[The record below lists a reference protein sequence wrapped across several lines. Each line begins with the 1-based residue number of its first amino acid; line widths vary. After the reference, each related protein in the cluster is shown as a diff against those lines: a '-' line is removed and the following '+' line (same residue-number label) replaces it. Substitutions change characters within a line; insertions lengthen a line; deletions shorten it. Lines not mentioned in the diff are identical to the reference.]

1 MSRRLRTALAAFS
14 LAMTVT
20 MTVAACG
27 GGGGDKG
34 GPPAPGKGLSSGT
47 PVPKGD
53 IDAFTWV
60 SYAEPPTLDYV
71 HAFDYPQNMVLSNV
85 CESLMRWTPDLKEEP
100 GLAEKADQRDP
111 KTLVYTIRKGVRFH
125 SGAEMTADDVVAS
138 LNRHLDEKVGSYWVS
153 SFRNVESITKTGPM
167 EVTVK
172 FKRPDALFNLE
183 MGASPGTV
191 VSAASVKAQGRAF
204 GTADG
209 GLDCT
214 GPFKLGAWTKG
225 QSIQLVRFDG
235 YWGKKARSGKVTFTF
250 VPDTAART
258 NALVTGEA
266 DGGYLIPAASIAPLR
281 SSGAGTV
288 YGGPN
293 LTTANL
299 IVSDLSNGTLAD
311 VKVRQ
316 ALSLAIDREGLA
328 KAALGEYSAPT
339 LVPGPV
345 QAWRNAADARPAAPA
360 VRRDIEAA
368 KKLVAEAGA
377 QGKKIVIATSNAAP
391 EFPVISNSVQAAAK
405 EIGLAA
411 EVRTIAPDA
420 YTALFSDPEARKGI
434 DLFPTFWYLS
444 ATDPLE
450 LYGLFATGQFENYGG
465 FSDPAYDKL
474 VDAAE
479 SEFDRV
485 KRARLTAKLQE
496 TVATQ
501 LPWIPLADLD
511 NVMFLGKRI
520 TGAPT
525 SISYLYYPWAADIG
539 AAG

>member
-1 MSRRLRTALAAFS
+1 MSRRRWAALTV
-14 LAMTVT
+14 LTLTVT
-20 MTVAACG
+20 AAACG
-27 GGGGDKG
+27 GGGGNT
-34 GPPAPGKGLSSGT
+34 APSPGRTLSSGT
-47 PVPKGD
+47 PLPKGD

-85 CESLMRWTPDLKEEP
+85 CESLMRWTPELKEEP
-100 GLAEKADQRDP
+100 GLAEKYEQRDP
-111 KTLVYTIRKGVRFH
+111 KTLVYTIRKGVKFH

-138 LNRHLDEKVGSYWVS
+138 LNRHLDEKVGSYWIS
-153 SFRNVESITKTGPM
+153 TFRNVESITKTGPM
-167 EVTVK
+167 EVTVT
-172 FKRPDALFNLE
+172 FKQPDALFNLE

-191 VSAASVKAQGRAF
+191 ASAASLQAKGKAF

-214 GPFKLGAWTKG
+214 GPFKLGTWTKG
-225 QSIQLVRFDG
+225 QSIRLDRFDG
-235 YWGKKARSGKVTFTF
+235 YWGDRARSGKVTFTF
-250 VPDTAART
+250 VSDAAART

-266 DGGYLIPAASIAPLR
+266 DGSWMVPAASVARLR

-288 YGGPN
+288 HGGPN

-299 IVSDLSNGTLAD
+299 IVSDLKNGTLAD
-311 VKVRQ
+311 VRVRR
-316 ALSLAIDREGLA
+316 ALSLAIDRQGLA
-328 KAALGEYSAPT
+328 KAAFGDYSSPS
-339 LVPGPV
+339 LVPGPTES
-345 QAWRNAADARPAAPA
+345 WRNVGAAKPPAPA
-360 VRRDIEAA
+360 VTRDVEAA

-377 QGKKIVIATSNAAP
+377 QGKKIVIATTNTGP
-391 EFPVISNSVQAAAK
+391 EMSVISNAVQAAAQ

-450 LYGLFATGQFENYGG
+450 LYGLFQTGQFENYGG

-474 VDAAE
+474 VAAAE
-479 SEFDRV
+479 VEFDRV
-485 KRARLTAKLQE
+485 KRAQLTAELQA

-511 NVMFLGKRI
+511 NVMFIGKRV

>member
-1 MSRRLRTALAAFS
+1 MSLRLRTALAVLT
-14 LAMTVT
+14 LAVT
-20 MTVAACG
+20 AAACG
-27 GGGGDKG
+27 GGGGGTAAPPPG
-34 GPPAPGKGLSSGT
+34 GGLSSGT
-47 PVPKGD
+47 PEPKGD

-100 GLAEKADQRDP
+100 GLAEKAVQRDP

-153 SFRNVESITKTGPM
+153 SFRNVESITKTGPR
-167 EVTVK
+167 EVTVR
-172 FKRPDALFNLE
+172 FKRPDALFALE

-191 VSAASVKAQGRAF
+191 VSAASLKAQGKSF

-209 GLDCT
+209 RLDCT

-225 QSIQLVRFDG
+225 QSIQLDRFDG
-235 YWGKKARSGKVTFTF
+235 YWGDKARSGKVTFRF
-250 VPDTAART
+250 VPDSAART

-281 SSGAGTV
+281 ASGAGTV

-299 IVSDLSNGTLAD
+299 IVSDLNGGPLAD

-316 ALSLAIDREGLA
+316 ALSLAIDREGLV
-328 KAALGEYSAPT
+328 KSVLGEFSAPA
-339 LVPGPV
+339 LVPAPV
-345 QAWRNAADARPAAPA
+345 QAWRNVPEARPAAPTA
-360 VRRDIEAA
+360 KRDLEAA

-377 QGKKIVIATSNAAP
+377 QGRKVVIASSNVSP
-391 EFPVISNSVQAAAK
+391 EFPVISNAVQAAAK

-411 EVRTIAPDA
+411 EVRTVAPDA
-420 YTALFSDPEARKGI
+420 FTALFSDPEARKGI
-434 DLFPTFWYLS
+434 DLFPTLWYLS

-450 LYGLFATGQFENYGG
+450 LYGLFETGQFENYGG

-474 VDAAE
+474 VDAAGA
-479 SEFDRV
+479 EFDRV
-485 KRARLTAKLQE
+485 KRAHLTAKLQE
-496 TVATQ
+496 TVATR

-525 SISYLYYPWAADIG
+525 SISYLYYPWAADVG

>member
-1 MSRRLRTALAAFS
+1 MSRRLWTALAVLS
-14 LAMTVT
+14 L
-20 MTVAACG
+20 TVAVTACG
-27 GGGGDKG
+27 GSGGGG
-34 GPPAPGKGLSSGT
+34 ASPAPGKGLSSDT
-47 PVPKGD
+47 PKPKGD
-53 IDAFTWV
+53 IDSFTWA

-85 CESLMRWTPDLKEEP
+85 CESLMRWTPELKEEP
-100 GLAEKADQRDP
+100 GLAEKAVQRDP
-111 KTLVYTIRKGVRFH
+111 KTLVYTIRAGVRFH

-138 LNRHLDEKVGSYWVS
+138 LNRHLDEKVGSYWIS
-153 SFRNVESITKTGPM
+153 SFRNVESISKTGPM

-172 FKRPDALFNLE
+172 FKQPDALFNLE

-191 VSAASVKAQGRAF
+191 VSAASLKAKGRAF

-214 GPFKLGAWTKG
+214 GPFKLGTWTKG
-225 QSIQLVRFDG
+225 QSIQLDRFDG
-235 YWGKKARSGKVTFTF
+235 YWGNKARSGKVTFTF
-250 VPDTAART
+250 VADPAART
-258 NALVTGEA
+258 NAMVTGEA
-266 DGGYLIPAASIAPLR
+266 DGGYMIPAGSIARLR
-281 SSGAGTV
+281 ASGAGTV

-299 IVSDLSNGTLAD
+299 IVSDLANGPLAD
-311 VKVRQ
+311 VRVRQ
-316 ALSLAIDREGLA
+316 ALSLAIDRQGLV

-345 QAWRNAADARPAAPA
+345 QSWRNAVDARPAAPA
-360 VRRDIEAA
+360 IKRDVEAA
-368 KKLVAEAGA
+368 KKLIAEAGA
-377 QGKKIVIATSNAAP
+377 QGKKIVIATSGVAS

-411 EVRTIAPDA
+411 EVRTVAPDA

-450 LYGLFATGQFENYGG
+450 LYGLFETGQFENYGG

-474 VDAAE
+474 VQAAE
-479 SEFDRV
+479 VEFDRV

>member
-1 MSRRLRTALAAFS
+1 MSGLRGTALAVLT
-14 LAMTVT
+14 LAMAA
-20 MTVAACG
+20 AACG
-27 GGGGDKG
+27 GGGTAA
-34 GPPAPGKGLSSGT
+34 PAAGKNLSSGT
-47 PVPKGD
+47 PRPKGD

-85 CESLMRWTPDLKEEP
+85 CESLMRWTPELKEEP
-100 GLAEKADQRDP
+100 GLAEKAEQRDP

-125 SGAEMTADDVVAS
+125 SGAELTADDVVAS
-138 LNRHLDEKVGSYWVS
+138 LNRHLDEKIGSYWIS
-153 SFRNVESITKTGPM
+153 TFRNVKSITRTGPM
-167 EVTVK
+167 EVTVR

-191 VSAASVKAQGRAF
+191 ASAASLKAQGKAF

-225 QSIQLVRFDG
+225 QSIQLDRFAG
-235 YWGKKARSGKVTFTF
+235 YWGTKARSGKVTFTF
-250 VPDTAART
+250 VPDAAART

-266 DGGYLIPAASIAPLR
+266 DGGYLIPAASVARLR

-299 IVSDLSNGTLAD
+299 IVSDLRAGPLAD
-311 VKVRQ
+311 VRIRQ
-316 ALSLAIDREGLA
+316 ALSLAIDRQGLA

-345 QAWRNAADARPAAPA
+345 QAWRNVAEARPPAPA
-360 VRRDIEAA
+360 VKRDVEAA

-377 QGKKIVIATSNAAP
+377 QGMKIVIATSNAAP
-391 EFPVISNSVQAAAK
+391 EFPVISNAVQAAAQQ
-405 EIGLAA
+405 IGLTA

-420 YTALFSDPEARKGI
+420 YTALFSDPAARKGI

-450 LYGLFATGQFENYGG
+450 LYGLFKTGQFENYGG

-479 SEFDRV
+479 AEFDRV
-485 KRARLTAKLQE
+485 ERARLTARLQE
-496 TVATQ
+496 TAATQ

>member
-1 MSRRLRTALAAFS
+1 MSLRLRTALAVLT
-14 LAMTVT
+14 LAVT
-20 MTVAACG
+20 AAACG
-27 GGGGDKG
+27 GGGGG
-34 GPPAPGKGLSSGT
+34 TAAPSPGKGLSSGT
-47 PVPKGD
+47 PEPKGD

-85 CESLMRWTPDLKEEP
+85 CESLMRWTPELKEEP
-100 GLAEKADQRDP
+100 GLAEKAVQRDP

-138 LNRHLDEKVGSYWVS
+138 LNRHLDEKIGSYWVS
-153 SFRNVESITKTGPM
+153 TFRNVESITKTGPM
-167 EVTVK
+167 EVTVR
-172 FKRPDALFNLE
+172 FRRPDALFALE

-191 VSAASVKAQGRAF
+191 VSAASLKARGKAF

-225 QSIQLVRFDG
+225 QSIQLDRFAG
-235 YWGKKARSGKVTFTF
+235 YWGERARSGKVTFTF

-266 DGGYLIPAASIAPLR
+266 DGGYLIPAASVARLR
-281 SSGAGTV
+281 ASGAGTV
-288 YGGPN
+288 YAGPN

-299 IVSDLSNGTLAD
+299 IVSDLNDGTLAD
-311 VKVRQ
+311 VRVRQ
-316 ALSLAIDREGLA
+316 ALSLAIDRQGLV
-328 KAALGEYSAPT
+328 KAALGEHSAPT

-345 QAWRNAADARPAAPA
+345 QAWRNAAEARPAAPA
-360 VRRDIEAA
+360 VKRDVEAA
-368 KKLVAEAGA
+368 RRLVAEAGA

-391 EFPVISNSVQAAAK
+391 EFPVISNAVQAAAK

-411 EVRTIAPDA
+411 EVRTVAPDA

-450 LYGLFATGQFENYGG
+450 LYGLFQTGQFENYGG

-479 SEFDRV
+479 GEFDRV
-485 KRARLTAKLQE
+485 ERARLTAKLQE
-496 TVATQ
+496 SVAAR